1 MACSFL
7 KNNFISFAL
16 SLSNFSSCF
25 NWISFSFKNAA
36 SSAFFCFSISIFS
49 FSACSIFS
57 SLICLFSSALIS
69 LKRINLNSILW
80 KNFCINLSIA
90 NKLKLNLKE
99 NLFFKSSS
107 SLTVLEIIPF
117 SGIIFFLTFLIFFLW
132 FNLFVVFFFN
142 FDFFFLN
149 FDLDLFF
156 DFLTFIFRF
165 FF

>member
-16 SLSNFSSCF
+16 SLSNFCSCF
-25 NWISFSFKNAA
+25 NWISFSFKKAN

-117 SGIIFFLTFLIFFLW
+117 SGIIFFLLKKNHISLISREYHE
-132 FNLFVVFFFN
+132 
-142 FDFFFLN
+142 
-149 FDLDLFF
+149 
-156 DFLTFIFRF
+156 TC
-165 FF
+165 

>member
-16 SLSNFSSCF
+16 SLSNFCSCF
-25 NWISFSFKNAA
+25 NWISFSFKKAA

-90 NKLKLNLKE
+90 SKLKLNLKE

-142 FDFFFLN
+142 LNFFF
-149 FDLDLFF
+149 F
-156 DFLTFIFRF
+156 
-165 FF
+165 

>member
-16 SLSNFSSCF
+16 SLSNFCSCF
-25 NWISFSFKNAA
+25 SWISFSFRKAA
-36 SSAFFCFSISIFS
+36 SSAFICFSISIFS

-69 LKRINLNSILW
+69 LKRINLNSIVW

-90 NKLKLNLKE
+90 SKLKLNLKE

-117 SGIIFFLTFLIFFLW
+117 SVLVFDLTFFTFFLW
-132 FNLFVVFFFN
+132 FNLFLIFFFNLDLFFFN
-142 FDFFFLN
+142 FYLIFFL
-149 FDLDLFF
+149 
-156 DFLTFIFRF
+156 IF
-165 FF
+165 